1 MEYKIFKLKSGEE
14 IISEVKELSK
24 GKYIIE
30 RPMIFKTTTMF
41 DNLGRPYD
49 LMMLKDWLVHSDTKI
64 IELPKSHVATS
75 FYPTMDTQKMY
86 DLEKNRMDKGKKQ
99 VPPSKTKATENILEQ
114 LFGDIFN
121 DIQKEVETQTNEE
134 MKKINDDSILPFTT
148 EEYPFDHP
156 IVDKTPKGDMIPMVS
171 IKMLFPPEVILDLLD
186 SGLLDPKELLRL
198 VRKIERM
205 SGRRKAK
212 KKPLFP
218 KMERL
223 SESEKKLDDE
233 SAGCNWKDWPENVW
247 DLLDNEGITGA

>member
-99 VPPSKTKATENILEQ
+99 VPQSKTKATENILEQ

-134 MKKINDDSILPFTT
+134 MKKINA
-148 EEYPFDHP
+148 
-156 IVDKTPKGDMIPMVS
+156 TPAPCNTPSSKAA
-171 IKMLFPPEVILDLLD
+171 
-186 SGLLDPKELLRL
+186 L
-198 VRKIERM
+198 VAC
-205 SGRRKAK
+205 KASSTRS
-212 KKPLFP
+212 FFS
-218 KMERL
+218 RI
-223 SESEKKLDDE
+223 
-233 SAGCNWKDWPENVW
+233 SASV
-247 DLLDNEGITGA
+247 